1 MGRDKREQM
10 AVRLHSRAAIILSGP
25 MKFDWRFDPAD
36 ERWRYDV
43 RLFLLAYIVGIIAF
57 SALIPG

>member
-1 MGRDKREQM
+1 M
-10 AVRLHSRAAIILSGP
+10 AARLHSPAAIILSGS
-25 MKFDWRFDPAD
+25 MKPNWRFDPTD